1 MRYTL
6 INILLLWII
15 SQSISTTYA
24 QEVFPFQNNKLAIEE
39 RLDDLIDRLSL
50 EEKASLM
57 LYNNPAIE
65 RLGIQEYNWW
75 NESLHGVGRAGKAT
89 VFPQAIGLAA
99 TFDEELVFQVATVI
113 SDEARAKHNAA
124 IKKGNRQQYTG
135 LSFWSPNVNIF
146 RDPRWGRGQ
155 ETYGEDPYL
164 TSQMGISFVKGMQGD
179 DPKFLKT
186 SACAKHFVVHSGPEE
201 SRHRFNAL
209 PNEIDLRETYFPA
222 FKSLVN
228 NGVESVMCAYNRVY
242 DEPCCGS
249 TFLLKE
255 VLLEEW
261 GFKGHIVTD
270 CWALDDIWLR
280 HKVTDDKVMAAV
292 MAVEAGSN
300 LNCGYL
306 YKFIPEAVERGLLSE
321 EQLNEVMRPLLR
333 TRFKLGLLDVKENNP
348 YSGLSPEIVNSE
360 EHRKLAYQAAVKSI
374 VLLKNKNNILP
385 LDTDKLHKLY
395 VTGPTA
401 NDNTVLQGNY
411 NGFSGN
417 MVSMLEGIINKV
429 DAGTVVDHYIG
440 SLLNTNHEFNGTWNA
455 SNSDAVIACIGISR
469 FLEGENGDALL
480 SEHGGDRKEISL
492 PQNQID
498 FIKKLRKDA
507 KEKPLIVVITGGSAI
522 AIPEIEEIA
531 DAILFVWYPGEQG
544 GNALADIIF
553 GNYNPAGR
561 LPITFYKSVND
572 LPEFDDYN
580 MDNRTYKY
588 FKGTPLFEFGYGLS
602 YSTFKYSDLQI
613 NKEKIK
619 VDEDIII
626 SFTLSN
632 ISDIN
637 GEEVVQLYVKE
648 NGQRE
653 KMPLKVLKRFKRVLV
668 KAGEKTEISFSIP
681 TEELSH
687 WDIAKQE
694 FVVEQTEFEIQL
706 GSSSSD
712 IRLKHSIMME

>member
-1 MRYTL
+1 MDFT
-6 INILLLWII
+6 ININNKDCKANHGETILEVLNRNGIKVPTLCHLKDSMPTGACRMCVVEDVKTGKLITSCSFPANAGMEIKTHSQRVVESRKTIIELLL
-15 SQSISTTYA
+15 SNHPDDCLYCVRNKNC
-24 QEVFPFQNNKLAIEE
+24 ELQN
-39 RLDDLIDRLSL
+39 
-50 EEKASLM
+50 
-57 LYNNPAIE
+57 
-65 RLGIQEYNWW
+65 
-75 NESLHGVGRAGKAT
+75 
-89 VFPQAIGLAA
+89 
-99 TFDEELVFQVATVI
+99 
-113 SDEARAKHNAA
+113 
-124 IKKGNRQQYTG
+124 
-135 LSFWSPNVNIF
+135 
-146 RDPRWGRGQ
+146 
-155 ETYGEDPYL
+155 
-164 TSQMGISFVKGMQGD
+164 
-179 DPKFLKT
+179 
-186 SACAKHFVVHSGPEE
+186 
-201 SRHRFNAL
+201 
-209 PNEIDLRETYFPA
+209 
-222 FKSLVN
+222 
-228 NGVESVMCAYNRVY
+228 
-242 DEPCCGS
+242 
-249 TFLLKE
+249 
-255 VLLEEW
+255 
-261 GFKGHIVTD
+261 
-270 CWALDDIWLR
+270 
-280 HKVTDDKVMAAV
+280 
-292 MAVEAGSN
+292 
-300 LNCGYL
+300 
-306 YKFIPEAVERGLLSE
+306 LSE
-321 EQLNEVMRPLLR
+321 EHHVRE
-333 TRFKLGLLDVKENNP
+333 
-348 YSGLSPEIVNSE
+348 
-360 EHRKLAYQAAVKSI
+360 RKI
-374 VLLKNKNNILP
+374 RGRKN
-385 LDTDKLHKLY
+385 
-395 VTGPTA
+395 
-401 NDNTVLQGNY
+401 
-411 NGFSGN
+411 
-417 MVSMLEGIINKV
+417 
-429 DAGTVVDHYIG
+429 
-440 SLLNTNHEFNGTWNA
+440 
-455 SNSDAVIACIGISR
+455 
-469 FLEGENGDALL
+469 
-480 SEHGGDRKEISL
+480 
-492 PQNQID
+492 
-498 FIKKLRKDA
+498 